1 VNADVVGQQMVREVS
16 VNEAARLLG
25 VSRDTITRRIRAGDL
40 EAHQEPRPQGHVWR
54 VVIPDEAISEGHY
67 SDVMGELQ
75 TLRKM
80 VSMLQTQVEADRE
93 ELVSKNKQIEQL
105 HVLLQQAQAA
115 LPAPRDNRRWWQ
127 RLWRRD

>member
-1 VNADVVGQQMVREVS
+1 MLYGRAEMVREVS

-25 VSRDTITRRIRAGDL
+25 VSRDTIMRRIRATEL

-54 VVIPDEAISEGHY
+54 VVTPDEAISESHD

-75 TLRKM
+75 TLREM
-80 VSMLQTQVEADRE
+80 VSILQAQVEADRE
-93 ELVSKNKQIEQL
+93 ELASKNKQIEQL

-115 LPAPRDNRRWWQ
+115 LPASRDGRSWWQ

>member
-1 VNADVVGQQMVREVS
+1 MVREVS

-25 VSRDTITRRIRAGDL
+25 VSRDTIMRRIRATEL

-54 VVIPDEAISEGHY
+54 VVIPDEAISEGHD

-75 TLRKM
+75 TLREM
-80 VSMLQTQVEADRE
+80 VSMLQAQVEADRE
-93 ELVSKNKQIEQL
+93 ELASKNKQIEQL

-115 LPAPRDNRRWWQ
+115 LPAARENRSWWQ

>member
-1 VNADVVGQQMVREVS
+1 MVREVS

-25 VSRDTITRRIRAGDL
+25 VSRDTIMRRIRATEL

-54 VVIPDEAISEGHY
+54 VVIPDEAISEGHD

-75 TLRKM
+75 TLREM
-80 VSMLQTQVEADRE
+80 VSMLQAQVEADRE
-93 ELVSKNKQIEQL
+93 ELASKNKQIEQL

-115 LPAPRDNRRWWQ
+115 LPAPRENRSWWQ